1 LAIAVLAVGYVA
13 LLLLVQWTGSQ
24 TLAHMDIASG
34 SLFPATL
41 DSQEASA
48 AFQKLTKSYSDAV
61 LVLDQ
66 GALAQAGESAQAV
79 TGALESVRRHTG
91 FSPERQKQI
100 AELLGRFTDLNSR
113 SRTVYTAIIDNKG
126 AMSDQTQASMA
137 TLAQDN
143 QRMEA
148 SLHELRANLSRDF
161 QDQLD
166 GVVTWTHRQ
175 RVFGWALFLLVVS
188 CAVWITV
195 MVERR
200 VSHPLERLTVRLKDI
215 AEGEGDLTQRIPV
228 TSEDEIGELSHWF
241 NTFIEHLQNVMRQV
255 IQGAEQLASASEEI
269 SASATQ
275 MAQGSET
282 QQGQTQQIAT
292 AMQEMAASVAQVS
305 TNSNQVAT
313 NAGHAAN
320 DARDG
325 GRVVDRA
332 VEMMHQVATAVGT
345 VAQQVGELGRRSD
358 QIGKIVGVIDEIAD
372 QTNLLALNAAIEA
385 ARAGEQGR
393 GFAVVADEVRKLAER
408 TTKATKEIAEMIH
421 SIQQETKAA
430 VMAME
435 EGTVQVEHGVVATK
449 EAGVKLQQI
458 IKGSEQAAQMITQ
471 IATAANEQASTT
483 DQINSGIN
491 EIARISHESASGAKQ
506 SAKACEELSHLA
518 LDLQGLISRF
528 KVREGETGQQRLRSG
543 RNHPANHRNG
553 TSVEPPSPRDYE
565 FAGNTPVLYQ

>member
-1 LAIAVLAVGYVA
+1 
-13 LLLLVQWTGSQ
+13 
-24 TLAHMDIASG
+24 MDIASG

-79 TGALESVRRHTG
+79 TGALESVRRHAG
-91 FSPERQKQI
+91 FSPERQKQVS
-100 AELLGRFTDLNSR
+100 ELLGRFTDLNMR
-113 SRTVYTAIIDNKG
+113 SRTVYAAIIDNKG
-126 AMSDQTQASMA
+126 SMSEQTQAAMA
-137 TLAQDN
+137 SLAQDN
-143 QRMEA
+143 QRMEE
-148 SLHELRANLSRDF
+148 SLHELRATLSRDF
-161 QDQLD
+161 LDQLD
-166 GVVTWTHRQ
+166 GVTIWTHRQ
-175 RVFGWALFLLVVS
+175 RVFGWVLFLLVAS

-228 TSEDEIGELSHWF
+228 TSADEIGELSHWF

-255 IQGAEQLASASEEI
+255 TQGAEQLASASEEI

-275 MAQGSET
+275 MAEGSET

-292 AMQEMAASVAQVS
+292 AMQEMAASVSQVS
-305 TNSNQVAT
+305 SNSNQVAD

-332 VEMMHQVATAVGT
+332 VEMMHQVAEAVGT
-345 VAQQVGELGRRSD
+345 VAQQIGELGRRSD

-408 TTKATKEIAEMIH
+408 TTKATKEIAEMIN

-430 VMAME
+430 VVAME
-435 EGTVQVEHGVVATK
+435 EGTAQVEHGVVATK
-449 EAGVKLQQI
+449 EAGVKLRQI
-458 IKGSEQAAQMITQ
+458 IKGSEQAAEMITQ

-483 DQINSGIN
+483 EQINSGIN
-491 EIARISHESASGAKQ
+491 EIARISNESASGAKQ

-528 KVREGETGQQRLRSG
+528 KVQEGETGQQLRRTGRNNAARLRDRTSAELCPP
-543 RNHPANHRNG
+543 RNYEYAGTAPAR
-553 TSVEPPSPRDYE
+553 
-565 FAGNTPVLYQ
+565 YQ